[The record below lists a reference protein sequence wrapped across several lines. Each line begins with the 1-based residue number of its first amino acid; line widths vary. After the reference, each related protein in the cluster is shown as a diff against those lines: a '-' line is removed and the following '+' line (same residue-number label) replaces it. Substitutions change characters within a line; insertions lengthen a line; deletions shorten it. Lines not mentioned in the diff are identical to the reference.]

1 MRVRQEATDGWP
13 IGAVLR
19 AVALGAVLS
28 VAWSAPAWAGD
39 DDAPGG
45 SLYRSQGADGA
56 PVFSDRPPADGSEVL
71 ERRAPP
77 APVNV
82 MPARPRAG
90 SPSVRPAPAERA
102 PTQEQ
107 QGYTLL
113 EITSPEHEA
122 TIRHPVEPVPV
133 AYRIEPALQP
143 GHRVLLLVNGVAQEE
158 MALDWPDRG
167 QYVLRVQVVGA
178 EGQELKRSAS
188 VTVFVHRPSVLLRP
202 GAGAG
207 KSGKD

>member
-1 MRVRQEATDGWP
+1 MRVRQEAADGRQ
-13 IGAVLR
+13 IMAVLR
-19 AVALGAVLS
+19 TITLGAILS
-28 VAWSAPAWAGD
+28 LAWSAPAWAVD
-39 DDAPGG
+39 DDAAGK

-90 SPSVRPAPAERA
+90 PSSVRQAPAESEPA
-102 PTQEQ
+102 QE
-107 QGYTLL
+107 QGYTSL

-133 AYRIEPALQP
+133 TYRIEPALQP
-143 GHRVLLLVNGVAQEE
+143 GHQVLLLVNGVPQEE

-167 QYVLRVQVVGA
+167 QYVLRVQVVGR

-207 KSGKD
+207 SSGKE

>member
-1 MRVRQEATDGWP
+1 MGVRQATADRRSVVA
-13 IGAVLR
+13 IFR
-19 AVALGAVLS
+19 TVALSAILGMV
-28 VAWSAPAWAGD
+28 WNAPAWAD
-39 DDAPGG
+39 DEDASER

-77 APVNV
+77 QPVNV
-82 MPARPRAG
+82 MPTRPRAE
-90 SPSVRPAPAERA
+90 SAPSRPAAGEDKPAVE
-102 PTQEQ
+102 
-107 QGYTLL
+107 GYTLL
-113 EITSPEHEA
+113 EISSPEHEA

-133 AYRIEPALQP
+133 SYHIEPALQP
-143 GHRVLLLVNGVAQEE
+143 GHRVLLLVNGVPQEA

-167 QYVLRVQVVGA
+167 QYVLAVKVVGP

-202 GAGAG
+202 GADAG